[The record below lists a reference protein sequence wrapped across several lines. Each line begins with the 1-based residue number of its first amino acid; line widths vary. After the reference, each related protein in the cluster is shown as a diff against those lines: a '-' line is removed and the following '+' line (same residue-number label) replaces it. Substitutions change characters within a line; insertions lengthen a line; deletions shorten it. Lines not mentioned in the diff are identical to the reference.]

1 MAIVVEH
8 DKRKREIL
16 ETALNL
22 FMEKGYEDVT
32 FQKIADRCGIT
43 RTTLYIYFKNKKEI
57 FVWSIKQLTSEIETS
72 LTEIINDDSKSVEE
86 RLLNVLDRILE
97 KCAENRLLFTV
108 TLTYLLQLKKSGKDP
123 AVRVRRRIIRLRHL
137 LSTIIIEGINRGE
150 FKKVNVHDTNEL
162 LYSVIEAAI
171 FRLAVLNQKD
181 ISELRHP
188 FYLMVT
194 GILAKNPQQQ
204 KSTS

>member
-8 DKRKREIL
+8 DKRKKEIL

-57 FVWSIKQLTSEIETS
+57 FVWSIKQLTSEIEAS
-72 LTEIINDDSKSVEE
+72 LVKIINDDSKSVEE

-97 KCAENRLLFTV
+97 KCAENHLLFTV

-137 LSTIIIEGINRGE
+137 LSTIIIEGINKGE

-181 ISELRHP
+181 ISELRLP
-188 FYLMVT
+188 FHLVVT
-194 GILAKNPQQQ
+194 GILAKNPQQ
-204 KSTS
+204 

>member
-8 DKRKREIL
+8 DKRKKEIL

-57 FVWSIKQLTSEIETS
+57 FVWSIKQLTSEIEAS
-72 LTEIINDDSKSVEE
+72 LVKIINDDSKSVEE

-97 KCAENRLLFTV
+97 KCAENHLLFTV
-108 TLTYLLQLKKSGKDP
+108 TLTYLLQLKKSVKDP

-137 LSTIIIEGINRGE
+137 LSTIIIEGINKEE

-181 ISELRHP
+181 ISELRRP
-188 FYLMVT
+188 FHLVVT
-194 GILAKNPQQQ
+194 GILAKNPQQ
-204 KSTS
+204 

>member
-8 DKRKREIL
+8 DRRKKEIL

-57 FVWSIKQLTSEIETS
+57 FVWSIKQLTSEIEAS
-72 LTEIINDDSKSVEE
+72 LVKIINDDSKSVEE

-97 KCAENRLLFTV
+97 KCAENHLLFTV

-137 LSTIIIEGINRGE
+137 LSTIIIEGINKGE

-181 ISELRHP
+181 ISELRRP
-188 FYLMVT
+188 FHLVVT
-194 GILAKNPQQQ
+194 GILAKNPQQ
-204 KSTS
+204 

>member
-16 ETALNL
+16 ETALEL

-57 FVWSIKQLTSEIETS
+57 FVWSIKQLTTEIEAS
-72 LTEIINDDSKSVEE
+72 LMDIINDDSKTVQE

-97 KCAENRLLFTV
+97 KCAENHLLFTV

-137 LSTIIIEGINRGE
+137 LSLIIIEGINRGE

-171 FRLAVLNQKD
+171 FRLAVLDQKD
-181 ISELRHP
+181 ISELRRP
-188 FYLMVT
+188 FYLVVT
-194 GILAKNPQQQ
+194 EILAG
-204 KSTS
+204 

>member
-8 DKRKREIL
+8 DKRKKEIL

-22 FMEKGYEDVT
+22 FMEKGYEDMT

-57 FVWSIKQLTSEIETS
+57 FVWSIKQLTSEIEAS
-72 LTEIINDDSKSVEE
+72 LVKIINDDSKSVEE

-97 KCAENRLLFTV
+97 KCAENHLLFTV

-137 LSTIIIEGINRGE
+137 LSTIIIEGINKGE

-181 ISELRHP
+181 ISELRRP
-188 FYLMVT
+188 FHLVVT
-194 GILAKNPQQQ
+194 GILAKNPQQ
-204 KSTS
+204 

>member
-8 DKRKREIL
+8 DKRKAEIL
-16 ETALNL
+16 QKALDV
-22 FMEKGYEDVT
+22 FVEEGYEDVT
-32 FQKIADRCGIT
+32 YQKIADRCGIT

-57 FVWSIKQLTSEIETS
+57 FVWSIKQLTSEIEAS
-72 LTEIINDDSKSVEE
+72 LVKIINDDSKSVEE

-97 KCAENRLLFTV
+97 KCAENHLLFTV

-137 LSTIIIEGINRGE
+137 LSTIIIEGINKGE

-181 ISELRHP
+181 ISELRRP
-188 FYLMVT
+188 FHLVVT
-194 GILAKNPQQQ
+194 GILAKNPQQ
-204 KSTS
+204 

>member
-8 DKRKREIL
+8 DKRKKEIL

-57 FVWSIKQLTSEIETS
+57 FVWSIKQLTSEIEAS
-72 LTEIINDDSKSVEE
+72 LVKIINDDSQSVEE

-97 KCAENRLLFTV
+97 KCAENHLLFTV

-137 LSTIIIEGINRGE
+137 LSTIIIEGINKGE

-181 ISELRHP
+181 ISELRRP
-188 FYLMVT
+188 FHLVVT
-194 GILAKNPQQQ
+194 GILAKNPQQ
-204 KSTS
+204 

>member
-1 MAIVVEH
+1 MAIIVEH
-8 DKRKREIL
+8 DKRKKEIL
-16 ETALNL
+16 ETALDL

-57 FVWSIKQLTSEIETS
+57 FVWSIKQLTSEIEAS
-72 LTEIINDDSKSVEE
+72 LMDIIQDESKTVQD
-86 RLLNVLDRILE
+86 RLLSVLDKILE
-97 KCAENRLLFTV
+97 KCSENHLLFTV
-108 TLTYLLQLKKSGKDP
+108 TLTYLLQLQKSGKDP

-137 LSTIIIEGINRGE
+137 LSLIIIEGINRGE

-171 FRLAVLNQKD
+171 FRLAVLDQKE
-181 ISELRHP
+181 ISELRRP
-188 FYLMVT
+188 FHLVVA
-194 GILAKNPQQQ
+194 GILSNN
-204 KSTS
+204 